1 MVNNNSKKYPY
12 KNSDYNACLFNL
24 CGIFSITQIK
34 IFIKYFYVKN
44 NGLKSRFSA
53 LRHSDQG
60 RKATAWSES
69 LKK

>member
-34 IFIKYFYVKN
+34 IFIKYFYVNKKVIIHEV
-44 NGLKSRFSA
+44 GA
-53 LRHSDQG
+53 
-60 RKATAWSES
+60 KACFLS
-69 LKK
+69 KK